1 MSVWIWILVVVVAV
15 VAAIVV
21 TTLIVRRNDAR
32 KVGFMMDALEDGE
45 LNFHFKEKSA
55 LNRALNRIK
64 GIFER
69 RDAANE
75 ESSQNK
81 LFRVM
86 THEIMNTVAPIA
98 SLSDALLNEEGV
110 DVKAGLETISA
121 CDALLTEEGV
131 DVKAGLETISAS
143 SKDLI
148 RFVESYRSMTQAQP
162 PVRKAVMVD
171 ELMDRV
177 LLLNKAKIA
186 EQGATLTYQANTPDL
201 LVYADEGQIMQV
213 FNNLIKNAVQ
223 AGATSIR
230 ITADLNSE
238 DQTVIRVANNGKA
251 IPLRQTEE
259 IFIPFYTT
267 KPNGTGIGLSLSKQI
282 MVKHNGTL
290 VLEQSDSNVTIF
302 ALIFK

>member
-1 MSVWIWILVVVVAV
+1 MSVWIWIWVVVVAV

-21 TTLIVRRNDAR
+21 TALIVRRNDAR

-55 LNRALNRIK
+55 LNLALNRIK

-98 SLSDALLNEEGV
+98 SLSDALL
-110 DVKAGLETISA
+110 
-121 CDALLTEEGV
+121 TEEGV

-148 RFVESYRSMTQAQP
+148 RFVESYRSFTQVAQP
-162 PVRKAVMVD
+162 LRKAVMVD
-171 ELMDRV
+171 EMMNHV
-177 LLLNKAKIA
+177 IQLNKAKAA
-186 EQGATLTYQANTPDL
+186 EQGATLTYSTKTNDL
-201 LVYADEGQIMQV
+201 LIFVDEGQIMLV
-213 FNNLIKNAVQ
+213 FNNLIKNAIQ
-223 AGATSIR
+223 AGANSIR
-230 ITADLNSE
+230 ITADLNAD
-238 DQTVIRVANNGKA
+238 DQTVIRVTNNGKP
-251 IPLRQTEE
+251 IPLRQIEE

-267 KPNGTGIGLSLSKQI
+267 KPNGTGIGLSLSRQI
-282 MVKHNGTL
+282 MIKHHGDL
-290 VLEQSDSNVTIF
+290 RLEQSDDKMTIF

>member
-1 MSVWIWILVVVVAV
+1 MSAWIWIWVVVVAV

-98 SLSDALLNEEGV
+98 SLSDALL
-110 DVKAGLETISA
+110 
-121 CDALLTEEGV
+121 TEEGV

-201 LVYADEGQIMQV
+201 LIYADEGQIMMV

-282 MVKHNGTL
+282 MVRHNGNL
-290 VLEQSDSNVTIF
+290 VLEQSDSNLTVF
-302 ALIFK
+302 ALLFK

>member
-1 MSVWIWILVVVVAV
+1 MSAWIWILVVVVSV

-98 SLSDALLNEEGV
+98 SLSDALL
-110 DVKAGLETISA
+110 
-121 CDALLTEEGV
+121 TEEGV
-131 DVKAGLETISAS
+131 DTKAGLETISAS

-201 LVYADEGQIMQV
+201 LIYADEGQIMQV

-238 DQTVIRVANNGKA
+238 DQTIIRVANNGKA
-251 IPLRQTEE
+251 ITLRQTEE

>member
-98 SLSDALLNEEGV
+98 SLSDALL
-110 DVKAGLETISA
+110 
-121 CDALLTEEGV
+121 TEEGV

-162 PVRKAVMVD
+162 PVRKVVMVD

-201 LVYADEGQIMQV
+201 LIYADEGQIMMV

-290 VLEQSDSNVTIF
+290 LLEQSDSNITIF

>member
-1 MSVWIWILVVVVAV
+1 MSVWIWILVVVVV
-15 VAAIVV
+15 VIAAIVV

-98 SLSDALLNEEGV
+98 SLSDALL
-110 DVKAGLETISA
+110 
-121 CDALLTEEGV
+121 TEEGV

-201 LVYADEGQIMQV
+201 LIYADEGQIMQV

-223 AGATSIR
+223 AGASTIR

-238 DQTVIRVANNGKA
+238 DQTIIRVANNGKA

-282 MVKHNGTL
+282 MVRHNGNL
-290 VLEQSDSNVTIF
+290 VLEQSDSNLTVF
-302 ALIFK
+302 ALLFK

>member
-1 MSVWIWILVVVVAV
+1 MSAWIWIWVVVVAV

-21 TTLIVRRNDAR
+21 TALIVRRNDAR

-98 SLSDALLNEEGV
+98 SLSDALL
-110 DVKAGLETISA
+110 
-121 CDALLTEEGV
+121 TEEGV

-177 LLLNKAKIA
+177 LLLNRAKVA

-201 LVYADEGQIMQV
+201 LIYADEGQIMMV
-213 FNNLIKNAVQ
+213 FNNLVKNAVQ

-238 DQTVIRVANNGKA
+238 DQTIIRVANNGKA

-282 MVKHNGTL
+282 MVRHNGNL
-290 VLEQSDSNVTIF
+290 VLEQSDSSLTVF
-302 ALIFK
+302 AMVFK

>member
-1 MSVWIWILVVVVAV
+1 MSAWIWILVVVVAV
-15 VAAIVV
+15 VAAVVV

-55 LNRALNRIK
+55 LNRALNRVK

-98 SLSDALLNEEGV
+98 SLS
-110 DVKAGLETISA
+110 
-121 CDALLTEEGV
+121 DALLTEEGV

-201 LVYADEGQIMQV
+201 LIYADEGQIMMV

-290 VLEQSDSNVTIF
+290 LLEQSDSNVTIF

>member
-1 MSVWIWILVVVVAV
+1 MSVWIWIWVVVVAV
-15 VAAIVV
+15 IAAIVV
-21 TTLIVRRNDAR
+21 TTLIVRRNDTR

-98 SLSDALLNEEGV
+98 SLS
-110 DVKAGLETISA
+110 
-121 CDALLTEEGV
+121 DALLTEEGV

-201 LVYADEGQIMQV
+201 LIYADEGQIMQV

-267 KPNGTGIGLSLSKQI
+267 KPNGTGIGLSLSKLI
-282 MVKHNGTL
+282 MVRHNGNL
-290 VLEQSDSNVTIF
+290 ILEQSDSNLTVF
-302 ALIFK
+302 AMVFK

>member
-1 MSVWIWILVVVVAV
+1 MSAWIWIWVVVVAV

-45 LNFHFKEKSA
+45 MNFHFKEKSA
-55 LNRALNRIK
+55 LNRTLNRIK

-98 SLSDALLNEEGV
+98 SLS
-110 DVKAGLETISA
+110 
-121 CDALLTEEGV
+121 DALLTEEGV

-201 LVYADEGQIMQV
+201 LIYADEGQIMQV

-282 MVKHNGTL
+282 MVRHNGNL
-290 VLEQSDSNVTIF
+290 VLEQSDSNLTVF
-302 ALIFK
+302 ALLFK

>member
-1 MSVWIWILVVVVAV
+1 MSAWIWILIVVVAV
-15 VAAIVV
+15 VTAIVV

-121 CDALLTEEGV
+121 
-131 DVKAGLETISAS
+131 S

-186 EQGATLTYQANTPDL
+186 EQGAILTYQANTPDL
-201 LVYADEGQIMQV
+201 LIYADEGQIMQV

-282 MVKHNGTL
+282 MVRHNGNL
-290 VLEQSDSNVTIF
+290 VLEQSDSNLTVF
-302 ALIFK
+302 ALLFK

>member
-1 MSVWIWILVVVVAV
+1 MSAWIWILVVLVAV

-98 SLSDALLNEEGV
+98 SLSDALL
-110 DVKAGLETISA
+110 
-121 CDALLTEEGV
+121 TEEGV

-201 LVYADEGQIMQV
+201 LIYADEGQIMQV
-213 FNNLIKNAVQ
+213 LNNLIKNAVQ

-282 MVKHNGTL
+282 MVRHNGNL
-290 VLEQSDSNVTIF
+290 VLEQSDSNLTVF
-302 ALIFK
+302 ALLFK

>member
-1 MSVWIWILVVVVAV
+1 MSAWIWILVVVVAV

-21 TTLIVRRNDAR
+21 TTLIVRRSDAR

-55 LNRALNRIK
+55 LNRTLNRIK

-98 SLSDALLNEEGV
+98 SLSDALL
-110 DVKAGLETISA
+110 
-121 CDALLTEEGV
+121 TEEGV
-131 DVKAGLETISAS
+131 DVKTGLETISAS

-177 LLLNKAKIA
+177 LLLNKAKVA

-201 LVYADEGQIMQV
+201 LIYADEGQIMMV

-238 DQTVIRVANNGKA
+238 DQTIIRVANNGKA

-259 IFIPFYTT
+259 VFIPFYTT

-282 MVKHNGTL
+282 MVRHNGNL
-290 VLEQSDSNVTIF
+290 VLEQSDNNLTVF
-302 ALIFK
+302 AMVFK

>member
-15 VAAIVV
+15 VTAIVV

-98 SLSDALLNEEGV
+98 SLSDALLNEQ
-110 DVKAGLETISA
+110 
-121 CDALLTEEGV
+121 GV

-201 LVYADEGQIMQV
+201 LIYADEGQIMQV

-223 AGATSIR
+223 AGANSIR

-282 MVKHNGTL
+282 MVRHNGNL
-290 VLEQSDSNVTIF
+290 VLEQSDSNLTVF
-302 ALIFK
+302 ALLFK

>member
-1 MSVWIWILVVVVAV
+1 MSAWIWIWIVVVAV
-15 VAAIVV
+15 IAAVVV
-21 TTLIVRRNDAR
+21 TALIVRRNDAR

-55 LNRALNRIK
+55 LNRALNRVK

-98 SLSDALLNEEGV
+98 SLS
-110 DVKAGLETISA
+110 
-121 CDALLTEEGV
+121 DALLTEEGV

-201 LVYADEGQIMQV
+201 LIYADEGQIMMV

-290 VLEQSDSNVTIF
+290 LLEQSDSNVTIF

>member
-1 MSVWIWILVVVVAV
+1 MSVWIWILVVVVV
-15 VAAIVV
+15 VIAAIVV

-69 RDAANE
+69 RDSANE

-81 LFRVM
+81 LFRLM

-98 SLSDALLNEEGV
+98 SLS
-110 DVKAGLETISA
+110 
-121 CDALLTEEGV
+121 DALLTEEGV

-177 LLLNKAKIA
+177 LLLNKAKIV

-201 LVYADEGQIMQV
+201 LIYADEGQIMQV

-282 MVKHNGTL
+282 MVRHNGNL
-290 VLEQSDSNVTIF
+290 VLEQSDSSLTVF
-302 ALIFK
+302 AMVFK

>member
-15 VAAIVV
+15 IAAIVV
-21 TTLIVRRNDAR
+21 TALIVRRNDAR

-45 LNFHFKEKSA
+45 LNFHFKETSA

-98 SLSDALLNEEGV
+98 SLS
-110 DVKAGLETISA
+110 
-121 CDALLTEEGV
+121 DALLTEEGV

-177 LLLNKAKIA
+177 LLLNKAKVA

-201 LVYADEGQIMQV
+201 LIYADEGQIMQV

-282 MVKHNGTL
+282 MVRHNGNL
-290 VLEQSDSNVTIF
+290 VLEQSDSSLTVF
-302 ALIFK
+302 AMVFK

>member
-1 MSVWIWILVVVVAV
+1 MSVWIWILVVVVV
-15 VAAIVV
+15 VIAAIVV

-98 SLSDALLNEEGV
+98 SLSDALL
-110 DVKAGLETISA
+110 
-121 CDALLTEEGV
+121 TEEGV

-201 LVYADEGQIMQV
+201 LIYADEGQIMQV

-223 AGATSIR
+223 AGAISIR

-238 DQTVIRVANNGKA
+238 DQTVIRVSNNGKA

-282 MVKHNGTL
+282 MVRHNGNL
-290 VLEQSDSNVTIF
+290 VLEQSDSNLTVF
-302 ALIFK
+302 ALLFK

>member
-1 MSVWIWILVVVVAV
+1 MSAWIWILVVVAAV

-98 SLSDALLNEEGV
+98 SLSDALL
-110 DVKAGLETISA
+110 
-121 CDALLTEEGV
+121 TEEGV

-201 LVYADEGQIMQV
+201 LIYADEGQIMQV

-223 AGATSIR
+223 AGATCIR

-282 MVKHNGTL
+282 MVRHNGNL
-290 VLEQSDSNVTIF
+290 VLEQSDSSLTVF
-302 ALIFK
+302 ALLFK

>member
-1 MSVWIWILVVVVAV
+1 MSAWIWIWVVVVAV

-21 TTLIVRRNDAR
+21 TTLVVRRNDAR

-98 SLSDALLNEEGV
+98 SLSDALL
-110 DVKAGLETISA
+110 
-121 CDALLTEEGV
+121 TEEGV
-131 DVKAGLETISAS
+131 DVKEGLETISAS

-201 LVYADEGQIMQV
+201 LIYADEGQIMQV

-282 MVKHNGTL
+282 MVRHNGNL
-290 VLEQSDSNVTIF
+290 VLEQSDSNLTVF
-302 ALIFK
+302 ALLFK